1 MVLSDF
7 LLSPEAQ
14 ARAQDPRELGSPT
27 VLDLARL
34 PADEKARFDSL
45 PRGVATLSNAELGK
59 PLLEPHPSWATS
71 LTTAWEQRIQR

>member
-1 MVLSDF
+1 MVLSNF

-34 PADEKARFDSL
+34 PAGDRARFDAL
-45 PRGVATLSNAELGK
+45 PRGVATLSNAELGQ
-59 PLLEPHPSWATS
+59 PLLEPHPSWATQ
-71 LTTAWEQRIQR
+71 LTAAWERRIQR